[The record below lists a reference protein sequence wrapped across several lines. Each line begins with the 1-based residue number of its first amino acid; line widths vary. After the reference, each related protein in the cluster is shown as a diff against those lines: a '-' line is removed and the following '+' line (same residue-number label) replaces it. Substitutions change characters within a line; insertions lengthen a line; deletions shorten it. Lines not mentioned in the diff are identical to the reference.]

1 MTGEGH
7 GVDSN
12 APRATVD
19 ALTMLEL
26 LAKGVPASEFDKLV
40 SAARES
46 QVPVEELQRLMRA
59 RELAL
64 SVRALF
70 TRRQQRESGLA
81 ALVDTARDLTLPY
94 ELDPLLKVIARRAR
108 QLLNLDMSW
117 ISFYEHEAADGYIRT
132 ADGHATALTVGLRI
146 PAAAGAGS
154 EARRSSAPLWTP
166 DYLADDRIHHS
177 EVLDRVVREEGLSA
191 LMAVPLRH
199 NEAIFGVLYVADRQI
214 RYFTPDEVA
223 LMSSLTDLASVA
235 IERTQ
240 LLDQIHTQVSELEH
254 GASQVR
260 SDLSDA
266 QRVAEAHLRLTD
278 QMLGS
283 ADLTAL
289 VELAGEALDS
299 AVAVRG
305 TGGEELASFGELPA
319 LDEAKVLRA
328 SIDARVA
335 REPVRISGRSTGRA
349 EPGECWVLS
358 LAVNGDG
365 LGTLL
370 VAPHRSLTAGGRQL
384 LRLTAGTASVALA
397 MHRTAAIAESQVRD
411 EFLDDLLATPRQPT
425 QQIQARARRIAVD
438 LDRSHVVVVARPES
452 GSPGRA
458 AVWSSSYAYRTGGL
472 RSVRGGIIVLLLPGD
487 DPSAAA
493 RAVAHELSPLLD
505 QPVTVAGAGP
515 FSGVEGV
522 HMTCDEALRT
532 LDAQTALGAAGTSA
546 SARELG
552 FLGVLL
558 SENNDVGGYIRQTLG
573 PVLDY
578 DTVRATN
585 LVETLEAYFASGSSP
600 TYAAELLHVH
610 PNTVSRRLERIA
622 ELLGPNWQ
630 KPTQALEIQ
639 LALRLER
646 TKQSLLDPDRS
657 HAARPRRS

>member
-1 MTGEGH
+1 M
-7 GVDSN
+7 DSN
-12 APRATVD
+12 APRAAVD
-19 ALTMLEL
+19 ALMMLEL
-26 LAKGVPASEFDKLV
+26 LAKGVPASEFDRLV
-40 SAARES
+40 DEARRSAPPA
-46 QVPVEELQRLMRA
+46 EEMQQLLRA
-59 RELAL
+59 RDLAL
-64 SVRALF
+64 NVRALF
-70 TRRQQRESGLA
+70 ARRQQRESGLA
-81 ALVDTARDLTLPY
+81 ALVDTARDLTQPY
-94 ELDPLLKVIARRAR
+94 ELDALLKVIARRAR

-117 ISFYEHEAADGYIRT
+117 ISFYDHEAGDGYVRT

-146 PAAAGAGS
+146 PATAGAGS

-166 DYLADDRIHHS
+166 DYLTDARIHHS
-177 EVLDRVVREEGLSA
+177 EVLDEVVREEGLSA

-240 LLDQIHTQVSELEH
+240 LLDQIHAQVTELEH

-283 ADLTAL
+283 ADLGAL
-289 VELAGEALDS
+289 VALAGDALDS
-299 AVAVRG
+299 AVCVRG
-305 TGGEELASFGELPA
+305 TGGEELACFGQLPA

-328 SIDARVA
+328 SIDARVS
-335 REPVRISGRSTGRA
+335 REPVRISGTPAGSG
-349 EPGECWVLS
+349 ESGECWVLA
-358 LAVNGDG
+358 LGVNGDG

-370 VAPHRSLTAGGRQL
+370 VTPHRPLTTGGRQL

-411 EFLDDLLATPRQPT
+411 EFLDDLLSAPRQST

-438 LDRSHVVVVARPES
+438 LDRPHVVVVARPES

-458 AVWSSSYAYRTGGL
+458 AVWASSYAYRTGGL

-487 DPSAAA
+487 DPSVAAK
-493 RAVAHELSPLLD
+493 AVAQELAPLLD

-522 HMTCDEALRT
+522 HPTSAEALRC

-546 SARELG
+546 TARELG

-558 SENNDVGGYIRQTLG
+558 SESNDVVGYIRQTLG

-578 DTVRATN
+578 DALRATN
-585 LVETLEAYFASGSSP
+585 LIETLEAYFASGSSP

-610 PNTVSRRLERIA
+610 PNTVSRRLERIS

-646 TKQSLLDPDRS
+646 TKQSLTDPERT